1 METTTTTP
9 YLKTTPRLIQCAFP
23 HGIHPELYFPLL
35 TILEPELSGLAE
47 RGSEAER
54 NLALVIANLTDK
66 DYPQVLNDIYQVK
79 SHPLNNPEL
88 LQSVQSRLD
97 ACGYQDWLEQD

>member
-1 METTTTTP
+1 MDTTTTTP
-9 YLKTTPRLIQCAFP
+9 YLKTTQRLIQCAFP

-35 TILEPELSGLAE
+35 TILEPELSD
-47 RGSEAER
+47 R

-79 SHPLNNPEL
+79 SHPLNNPKL
-88 LQSVQSRLD
+88 LQSVQSQLD

>member
-1 METTTTTP
+1 MHTTTTTP
-9 YLKTTPRLIQCAFP
+9 YLKTTQKLLQCAFP
-23 HGIHPELYFPLL
+23 DGIHPQFYLPLL
-35 TILEPELSGLAE
+35 TILEPELSD
-47 RGSEAER
+47 R
-54 NLALVIANLTDK
+54 NLALVIANLTAK

-88 LQSVQSRLD
+88 LQSVQSQLD